1 MRQQEELEQTDTMI
15 PPPYVFMCKIS
26 FVRGQILCGSLTNF
40 QHYFCQWLSIWWQRG
55 LPAVVNEQLQCFW
68 PTGEICLGWPELN
81 SWVLLLVVRR
91 LLSCFIE
98 CCLRHFSSLTIWFS
112 EGPPHDLNVQ
122 PMGCC
127 SSVTLTPPSTSSAS
141 SVLWVAFM
149 GHSPAG
155 LISLQHT
162 CVVLNC
168 PCTYITCHVCPFVHS
183 YHYRHHFIIKSC
195 FSVTVK
201 VHSQQSP
208 HTEYVHVL
216 LANIKFR
223 SRSSHPASIR

>member
-1 MRQQEELEQTDTMI
+1 MVVW
-15 PPPYVFMCKIS
+15 PIS
-26 FVRGQILCGSLTNF
+26 STISANGCRFDGSVDCQPWWTSSCSAF
-40 QHYFCQWLSIWWQRG
+40 GPQGKSVWAGRSWTAEYFYSWW
-55 LPAVVNEQLQCFW
+55 EDC
-68 PTGEICLGWPELN
+68 
-81 SWVLLLVVRR
+81 SHVL
-91 LLSCFIE
+91 
-98 CCLRHFSSLTIWFS
+98 FSSLTIWFS

-223 SRSSHPASIR
+223 SRPSHPASIR